1 MAKLFTVYDS
11 QDLNYPNLTKTSVM
25 SESYQ
30 TIGGLFN
37 NNSIKKCKSQTQE
50 MIEDFSLD
58 RNNKDG
64 ETDFES
70 SANESNTNS
79 QANTEN
85 NSKINSSNSNN
96 INYVNSNNNNNKSN
110 IFNNNNDNDNS
121 NINNNSGNIN
131 NTNSN
136 NDLNNFNN
144 NKNNESSNSNNNSE
158 SNSSD
163 NDNENENESTNKF
176 QNPDFANSM
185 GSFND
190 IISNSNFANIFN
202 NMSANSVQANNSN
215 EKSAKNS
222 PSSYSRNSESNNST
236 NLAILKQE
244 SKKRVVHSRK
254 SIYDISSFHAHS
266 VQFIDIVI
274 DSINFAFDVLE
285 ATEYM
290 NNTAQHSR
298 TSSLELESQ
307 LEDQ

>member
-121 NINNNSGNIN
+121 NINNNSGR
-131 NTNSN
+131 
-136 NDLNNFNN
+136 
-144 NKNNESSNSNNNSE
+144 
-158 SNSSD
+158 
-163 NDNENENESTNKF
+163 
-176 QNPDFANSM
+176 A
-185 GSFND
+185 
-190 IISNSNFANIFN
+190 
-202 NMSANSVQANNSN
+202 
-215 EKSAKNS
+215 
-222 PSSYSRNSESNNST
+222 
-236 NLAILKQE
+236 AILIITVK
-244 SKKRVVHSRK
+244 
-254 SIYDISSFHAHS
+254 ATA
-266 VQFIDIVI
+266 VI
-274 DSINFAFDVLE
+274 MIMRMRMKALINFKIQISQTAWE
-285 ATEYM
+285 ALMTSFQ
-290 NNTAQHSR
+290 TATLQ
-298 TSSLELESQ
+298 TSSTI
-307 LEDQ
+307 